1 MILSLFDYSG
11 AWPEPYLPETRVVCL
26 DMQHP
31 GSHFLPSGAQMLK
44 MNILE
49 LAARITPKFF
59 HEPVVG
65 ILAAPPCTDFA
76 FSGAQWWRE
85 KDRNG
90 STARSVELIQAT
102 LHIITTL
109 QPKWWALENPRGRL
123 EQLVPQL
130 GAPCF
135 GFHPWEFAGFA
146 DNPYTDT
153 YSKFTQLWGTF
164 NKQLPRWPLAPT
176 IVRSG
181 GKLGSLHWA
190 GRGGTRLSTKNARSK
205 TPQGFARA
213 FAKAN
218 SYA

>member
-11 AWPEPYLPETRVVCL
+11 AWPEPYLPETRV
-26 DMQHP
+26 
-31 GSHFLPSGAQMLK
+31 
-44 MNILE
+44 
-49 LAARITPKFF
+49 
-59 HEPVVG
+59 
-65 ILAAPPCTDFA
+65 
-76 FSGAQWWRE
+76 
-85 KDRNG
+85 
-90 STARSVELIQAT
+90 
-102 LHIITTL
+102 
-109 QPKWWALENPRGRL
+109 
-123 EQLVPQL
+123 
-130 GAPCF
+130 
-135 GFHPWEFAGFA
+135 AGFA

-218 SYA
+218 PYA